1 MNIHLILSGTLPKD
15 EGRFLYVP
23 PMIWAAEENFDPGLI
38 YLVLTSNLF
47 QESDYYIDYRELLQ
61 ENMNKDKKNSEE

>member
-1 MNIHLILSGTLPKD
+1 
-15 EGRFLYVP
+15 
-23 PMIWAAEENFDPGLI
+23 MIWAAEENFDPGLI